1 MVRQA
6 RSEATRQKIIAAAVE
21 LFSETGY
28 ADAGLGDIIEGAEL
42 TKGALY
48 YHFDSK
54 DALAAA
60 VIEEGGAAVLRAFE
74 GGGES
79 PAPALENMIH
89 CVFDAA
95 ELMADNKVARTA
107 IQLVRAV
114 CEFNQAASRMFG
126 AWLRAMTAHARQASA
141 EGDLRPSLDPNSVGE
156 TIIAAVF
163 GAELMSS
170 AISDGDNLTQRL
182 TKAWQLLL
190 PAITNDDSLPYFRE
204 FLTRESLRRF
214 KPTLSIE

>member
-60 VIEEGGAAVLRAFE
+60 VIEEGGATVLRAFE

-114 CEFNQAASRMFG
+114 
-126 AWLRAMTAHARQASA
+126 W
-141 EGDLRPSLDPNSVGE
+141 
-156 TIIAAVF
+156 
-163 GAELMSS
+163 
-170 AISDGDNLTQRL
+170 
-182 TKAWQLLL
+182 
-190 PAITNDDSLPYFRE
+190 
-204 FLTRESLRRF
+204 
-214 KPTLSIE
+214 